1 MTKLPISTQNG
12 GAKTLNSPNS
22 AFPVYPSRL
31 RSQRWVSV
39 LASSAAIA
47 LSLWATPSFA
57 GDPFRTSNPHNI
69 DNATEAAFKAI
80 FEQGNY
86 TSAKQYLTKA
96 SPSEPLSYAMKAA
109 LAYMEKD
116 WSGLQSNAIRTRET
130 AEKLVKT
137 DPLRGNL
144 YVGVGEFMEGAY
156 ILSSEGTVRGTP
168 KALNKLQRV
177 FQSLNAAKKVSPQD
191 PELNLIQGFMDLM
204 LAVNLPF
211 SNPADAVQRL
221 DKYATPRYLAYRGIA
236 LGYRDLNQQDKALQF
251 VDQALQLTP
260 NNPDLYY
267 LKDQVLVRQGKNQES
282 LEFFQ
287 KALAKDEQLPAKL
300 RNQIAYESCRTE
312 NRIDNKARTCS
323 TELQKQ

>member
-12 GAKTLNSPNS
+12 GSKALNSLNS
-22 AFPVYPSRL
+22 AFPSHSSRW

-47 LSLWATPSFA
+47 LSLWASPSFA
-57 GDPFRTSNPHNI
+57 GDPFRTSNPHKI

-86 TSAKQYLTKA
+86 TSAKQHLAKA
-96 SPSEPLSYAMKAA
+96 SPNEPLSYAMKAA

-116 WSGLQSNAIRTRET
+116 WQGLQSNAIRTRET
-130 AEKLVKT
+130 ATQLMKT

-177 FQSLNAAKKVSPQD
+177 FQALNAAEKVAPQD

-251 VDQALQLTP
+251 VDQALKLTP

-267 LKDQVLVRQGKNQES
+267 LKAQVLVRQGKNQES

-287 KALAKDEQLPAKL
+287 KALAKNNQLPSKL

-323 TELQKQ
+323 AELQKQ

>member
-1 MTKLPISTQNG
+1 MTKLPISTQNAG
-12 GAKTLNSPNS
+12 SKTLNSPNS
-22 AFPVYPSRL
+22 AFPAYPSRS
-31 RSQRWVSV
+31 RSQQWVSV

-57 GDPFRTSNPHNI
+57 GDPFRTRNPHKI

-86 TSAKQYLTKA
+86 TSAKQHLAKA

-116 WSGLQSNAIRTRET
+116 WQGLQSNAIRTRET
-130 AEKLVKT
+130 ATQLIKT

-177 FQSLNAAKKVSPQD
+177 FQSLNAAEKTSPQD
-191 PELNLIQGFMDLM
+191 PELNLIKGFMDLM
-204 LAVNLPF
+204 LSVNLPF

-267 LKDQVLVRQGKNQES
+267 LKAQVLVRQGKNQES

-287 KALAKDEQLPAKL
+287 KALAKDKQLPSKL

-312 NRIDNKARTCS
+312 NRIDNKARTCNA
-323 TELQKQ
+323 ELQK